1 MKAFGKVLTAMVTPF
16 DEAGQIDLKKTERLI
31 EHLLAS
37 GSDTLVITGTT
48 GEGAT
53 LTKVEKLSF
62 WEFVIKTVAGQV
74 PVIVS
79 TGTNNTT
86 ETLALTNE
94 AVNIGCDAC
103 MIVVPYY
110 NKPNQVGIYEHFA
123 KIATSA
129 DIPIMMYNIPS
140 RTGVQMAPETAMKLA
155 KLDSIFAIKE
165 ASGDLSHIT
174 ELIKH
179 TKLSVY
185 SGDDSLTLPALSV
198 GADGIVSVASHII
211 GEDMQAM
218 INMFLAGRQVKALQL
233 HQQLYPIMKGL
244 FLAPNPVCVKEALK
258 LKGIDVGGVRLPL
271 IALTDDER
279 QTLKAILGAK

>member
-31 EHLLAS
+31 EHLLAT

-123 KIATSA
+123 KIATSV

-140 RTGVQMAPETAMKLA
+140 RTGVQMTPETAMKLA
-155 KLDSIFAIKE
+155 KLDNIFAIKE

-179 TKLSVY
+179 TNLNVY

-198 GADGIVSVASHII
+198 GADGVVSVASHII

-244 FLAPNPVCVKEALK
+244 FLAPNPVCVKEALR

-271 IALTDDER
+271 VALTDDER
-279 QTLKAILGAK
+279 QALKAILGA